1 VADSV
6 TLAQAA
12 FLFGAA
18 FVAGVLNAVA
28 FGGSFISF
36 PALLFTA
43 MPPINAN
50 ATNTAALWPG
60 TIASTGAY
68 RRVFTGDVLKLLP
81 PLVAASLLG
90 GLLGARLLLRT
101 PQATFMRLVPWLLL
115 AGTLLFLASGRV
127 SVWVRERS
135 VRLTGS
141 TRPAM
146 AAGVL
151 LQLLLAIYIG
161 YFGAGVGVL
170 MLAMLAL
177 IGVQNIHAM
186 NGMRVL
192 LASVANG
199 VAIVTFISAK
209 VVIWPQA
216 LLMLVAASLGG
227 YGGAFYVQ
235 KINPQ
240 RVRQFVI
247 FLGFAMSLYFFIRH

>member
-1 VADSV
+1 
-6 TLAQAA
+6 
-12 FLFGAA
+12 
-18 FVAGVLNAVA
+18 
-28 FGGSFISF
+28 
-36 PALLFTA
+36 
-43 MPPINAN
+43 
-50 ATNTAALWPG
+50 
-60 TIASTGAY
+60 
-68 RRVFTGDVLKLLP
+68 
-81 PLVAASLLG
+81 
-90 GLLGARLLLRT
+90 
-101 PQATFMRLVPWLLL
+101 
-115 AGTLLFLASGRV
+115 
-127 SVWVRERS
+127 
-135 VRLTGS
+135 
-141 TRPAM
+141 
-146 AAGVL
+146 VL

-209 VVIWPQA
+209 VVIWPQV

-247 FLGFAMSLYFFIRH
+247 FLGFAMSLYFFLRH

>member
-81 PLVAASLLG
+81 PGCCCNCCSLSTLDIS
-90 GLLGARLLLRT
+90 
-101 PQATFMRLVPWLLL
+101 VL
-115 AGTLLFLASGRV
+115 A
-127 SVWVRERS
+127 W
-135 VRLTGS
+135 
-141 TRPAM
+141 
-146 AAGVL
+146 
-151 LQLLLAIYIG
+151 
-161 YFGAGVGVL
+161 
-170 MLAMLAL
+170 
-177 IGVQNIHAM
+177 
-186 NGMRVL
+186 
-192 LASVANG
+192 
-199 VAIVTFISAK
+199 
-209 VVIWPQA
+209 
-216 LLMLVAASLGG
+216 
-227 YGGAFYVQ
+227 AF
-235 KINPQ
+235 
-240 RVRQFVI
+240 
-247 FLGFAMSLYFFIRH
+247 